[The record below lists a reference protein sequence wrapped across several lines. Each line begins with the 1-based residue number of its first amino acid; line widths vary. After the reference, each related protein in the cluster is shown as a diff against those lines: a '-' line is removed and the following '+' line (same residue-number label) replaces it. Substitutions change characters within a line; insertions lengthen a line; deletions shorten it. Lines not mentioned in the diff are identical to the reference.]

1 LRREI
6 RVRNFYT
13 RIESDTHGPC
23 ELLAPGS
30 ESDRV
35 LARHYRR
42 SSAESKPR
50 AHFFERRLITRSLCW
65 LSARSSSRPRSLS
78 ATTAALR
85 AARSLPASAASLQSS
100 STRSCPRSLCGRTV
114 PKVAHRPILSALV
127 GHASNCTN
135 SLARFVGYRDEHR
148 AVLVSLQVIINQRA
162 LGRILS
168 SIHLLPEIRIAPPHL
183 IASRLPDIEQKHVIN
198 FCLGQFL
205 KCSRIIEN
213 VDSTP
218 VRRDDQIVI
227 ARMNNDV
234 PYRYR
239 RNVITNYNTMTP
251 AVPRRKYSK
260 LSPAIK
266 QSLHLRVFADDV
278 DVTLRRKIALQRNP
292 RLSEICSLEGPRSE
306 VVVLVPVEG
315 NIRRACVEVRGVDVR
330 HPGVRRQAFDV
341 ADDVLPGFAAVLRD
355 LYVAV
360 VGAHPNYSS
369 LHRRFGDREDRAV
382 ELCRGVIHDDR
393 PAR

>member
-78 ATTAALR
+78 ATTAA
-85 AARSLPASAASLQSS
+85 SSKSS
-100 STRSCPRSLCGRTV
+100 STRSCPRSLCGRIVAKV
-114 PKVAHRPILSALV
+114 PHRPIHSGLV

-162 LGRILS
+162 LWRILS
-168 SIHLLPEIRIAPPHL
+168 SIPLLPEIRIAPPHL

-234 PYRYR
+234 PNRYR
-239 RNVITNYNTMTP
+239 RNVITN
-251 AVPRRKYSK
+251 
-260 LSPAIK
+260 
-266 QSLHLRVFADDV
+266 
-278 DVTLRRKIALQRNP
+278 
-292 RLSEICSLEGPRSE
+292 
-306 VVVLVPVEG
+306 
-315 NIRRACVEVRGVDVR
+315 
-330 HPGVRRQAFDV
+330 
-341 ADDVLPGFAAVLRD
+341 
-355 LYVAV
+355 
-360 VGAHPNYSS
+360 
-369 LHRRFGDREDRAV
+369 
-382 ELCRGVIHDDR
+382 
-393 PAR
+393 

>member
-65 LSARSSSRPRSLS
+65 LR
-78 ATTAALR
+78 
-85 AARSLPASAASLQSS
+85 ARSL
-100 STRSCPRSLCGRTV
+100 RRPRRLCGRIVAKV
-114 PKVAHRPILSALV
+114 PHRPIHSGLV

-162 LGRILS
+162 LWRILS

-205 KCSRIIEN
+205 KCS
-213 VDSTP
+213 
-218 VRRDDQIVI
+218 
-227 ARMNNDV
+227 
-234 PYRYR
+234 
-239 RNVITNYNTMTP
+239 
-251 AVPRRKYSK
+251 
-260 LSPAIK
+260 
-266 QSLHLRVFADDV
+266 
-278 DVTLRRKIALQRNP
+278 
-292 RLSEICSLEGPRSE
+292 
-306 VVVLVPVEG
+306 
-315 NIRRACVEVRGVDVR
+315 
-330 HPGVRRQAFDV
+330 
-341 ADDVLPGFAAVLRD
+341 
-355 LYVAV
+355 
-360 VGAHPNYSS
+360 
-369 LHRRFGDREDRAV
+369 
-382 ELCRGVIHDDR
+382 
-393 PAR
+393 